1 MRAPRHA
8 VIAVSAWRDPA
19 TGAEFHNWVRCATG
33 GPSKPHS
40 HFLFM
45 PQRHF
50 ITQKIS
56 TKIPALELYDE
67 LIFAHCNSAD
77 DCSGYWKTISAR

>member
-33 GPSKPHS
+33 GPASETALT
-40 HFLFM
+40 F
-45 PQRHF
+45 F
-50 ITQKIS
+50 IYAS
-56 TKIPALELYDE
+56 TPLYHPKNFYKKSQP
-67 LIFAHCNSAD
+67 LNYMTNRYLCIATVPMIVLAI
-77 DCSGYWKTISAR
+77 GKL